1 MILCSSLRKSSKS
14 SPSNGSHI
22 KTSSM
27 LSVTPCNVSLTLSDL
42 VTGMLR
48 AYRKRG
54 KKRKSDLEVQLA
66 VISV

>member
-27 LSVTPCNVSLTLSDL
+27 LSVTPCNASLTLSDM
-42 VTGMLR
+42 VTGTLR

-54 KKRKSDLEVQLA
+54 K
-66 VISV
+66 